1 MSSGRRTCDFPIGIV
16 VASAIGPVPVA
27 TVATLDLAGENADR
41 ALAVL
46 PFFAGG
52 HQSLDHLEDLP
63 VNDGFMVMPQKIF
76 LRDRVILPLFTA

>member
-16 VASAIGPVPVA
+16 AASNLGTVPVA
-27 TVATLDLAGENADR
+27 TVAALDLAGENADR

-46 PFFAGG
+46 AFFAGG
-52 HQSLDHLEDLP
+52 YRGLAHLEDLW

-76 LRDRVILPLFTA
+76 SCVTE